1 MRRALLKFGF
11 ALWLS
16 ALCACGIL
24 RAQETTPA
32 QQTTNAQQA
41 PNAQQAAK
49 VAALTI
55 DRIVARVDVDII
67 LLSDIRALERYQQ
80 LVDGKSES
88 DAQVL
93 DRLIDQW
100 VVRNE
105 AETAQFPH
113 PAADSIDKGVERV
126 QKSFTSPEEY
136 EAKKKEVGLTD
147 SDVRKMVESQ
157 LYLSN
162 YLDSRFRPTVHI
174 EPKDIQDFYEKAVIP
189 RAQARGQ
196 EPPSLDAAR
205 DVIRDALIQRG
216 IDEQADRFLAESRS
230 RIVVEKMPEGTAT
243 P

>member
-1 MRRALLKFGF
+1 MRRASLKVGF
-11 ALWLS
+11 AMWLA
-16 ALCACGIL
+16 ALGVSGVVCEVA
-24 RAQETTPA
+24 RAQQLTAA
-32 QQTTNAQQA
+32 QQT
-41 PNAQQAAK
+41 
-49 VAALTI
+49 TI
-55 DRIVARVDVDII
+55 DRIVARVDTDII
-67 LLSDIRALERYQQ
+67 LLSDLRALQRYQQ
-80 LVDGKSES
+80 LVDGKSET

-113 PAADSIDKGVERV
+113 PSPEAIDKGVERV
-126 QKSFTSPEEY
+126 QKSFTSQEEY
-136 EAKKKEVGLTD
+136 EGKKKEVGLTD
-147 SDVRKMVESQ
+147 SDVRAMVASQ

-162 YLDSRFRPTVHI
+162 YLDSRFRPSVHV

-205 DVIRDALIQRG
+205 DVIRDALVQRA
-216 IDEQADRFLAESRS
+216 IDEQADRWLAESRS
-230 RIVVEKMPEGTAT
+230 RIVVEKMPEQGAT